1 MLEPDP
7 VVRIFAD
14 NGFHFLG
21 HLERH
26 VVIILFAVSRIF
38 VINGILHKH
47 AVAAAIFLA
56 DDEDGN
62 DRTLNLRAKYAG
74 PSGVEAIFPKNGTK
88 MPL

>member
-62 DRTLNLRAKYAG
+62 DRSLELAG
-74 PSGVEAIFPKNGTK
+74 KIRRTFRCRSHLPKNGTK